1 MDIETLNSRFSHA
14 GYVTFKK
21 GPDGFPIALITTPH
35 ATAAISVYGAHLLS
49 YTFASDENDL
59 LFLSEKAVFKEG
71 TPIRGGIPICW
82 PWFGPDPEKLGRSDH
97 GLART
102 RVWSVVS
109 TYLLK
114 DQECSIS
121 FELTDT
127 PETYALWPHRFRL
140 ILKVTVGKKLTI
152 ELTTQNRSEIPFE
165 ITQALHT
172 YFTIGDITQTQITG
186 LEGCT
191 YSDKTDKSHEKRDN
205 TPILIERETDR
216 IYSHKGGEIIIHD
229 EALQRRIHIESEGSK
244 STVVWN
250 PWIRVCEQKADLS
263 SDDYK
268 KTICIETANVGNDA
282 ITVQAGESHTLKA
295 VYSLINPFQLQ
306 A

>member
-21 GPDGFPIALITTPH
+21 GPEGFPIALITTPH

-59 LFLSEKAVFKEG
+59 LFLSEKAIFKEG
-71 TPIRGGIPICW
+71 TPIRGGVPVCW

-102 RVWSVVS
+102 RMWNVVS

-121 FELTDT
+121 FELSDT

-140 ILKVTVGKKLTI
+140 ILKVTVGKSLTM
-152 ELTTQNRSEIPFE
+152 ELTTQNRDDTPFE

-172 YFTIGDITQTQITG
+172 YFTVGDITQTKITG
-186 LEGCT
+186 LEGFT
-191 YSDKTDKSHEKRDN
+191 YIDKTDESREKNDH
-205 TPILIERETDR
+205 TPITIEAETDR
-216 IYSHKGGEIIIHD
+216 VYPTDGGDIVIQNS
-229 EALQRRIHIESEGSK
+229 ALKR
-244 STVVWN
+244 
-250 PWIRVCEQKADLS
+250 D
-263 SDDYK
+263 
-268 KTICIETANVGNDA
+268 ICIDTE
-282 ITVQAGESHTLKA
+282 
-295 VYSLINPFQLQ
+295 
-306 A
+306 